1 MYEDVCLVCAGLWV
15 GSWRGNSIQSYST
28 SNGAENWGSVRL
40 EGDDD
45 LTLSTAAQSE
55 GQIRS
60 LGAGIEGRPAP
71 PSPSTST
78 NKPMKRTSAMIL
90 GAGKTFGKKTPQ
102 SSLITDTDQT
112 TESSDSFAMTMN
124 DESEQAD
131 GQLRTTL
138 ALLQTFHAH
147 TSFQLSTLESFLPA
161 PNNRPDSTIYLSP
174 REILAFELGPFSSVD
189 ERYLEWL
196 VLEYG
201 GGTSVVVKRGWK
213 DIFGIILGYGY

>member
-1 MYEDVCLVCAGLWV
+1 VWRVYEDVCLICAGLWI

-45 LTLSTAAQSE
+45 LTLGTITQSE

-71 PSPSTST
+71 PSTSTPT
-78 NKPMKRTSAMIL
+78 NKPMKRTSGMVL
-90 GAGKTFGKKTPQ
+90 GTGKASGSKKTPQ
-102 SSLITDTDQT
+102 SSIMTDTDQT
-112 TESSDSFAMTMN
+112 AQSSESFAMT
-124 DESEQAD
+124 SERED

-147 TSFQLSTLESFLPA
+147 TSFQLSTLESLLPP
-161 PNNRPDSTIYLSP
+161 PNDRPNTTIYLSP
-174 REILAFELGPFSSVD
+174 KDILAFELGPFSSVD

-196 VLEYG
+196 VEEYG
-201 GGTSVVVKRGWK
+201 SGTTVIIKRGWK
-213 DIFGIILGYGY
+213 DLFGIVFGYG

>member
-1 MYEDVCLVCAGLWV
+1 M
-15 GSWRGNSIQSYST
+15 QSYST

-45 LTLSTAAQSE
+45 LTLNTAAQSE

-78 NKPMKRTSAMIL
+78 NKPMKRTSAMFL
-90 GAGKTFGKKTPQ
+90 GTGKISGSKKTPQ

-112 TESSDSFAMTMN
+112 AESSDSFAMTTN
-124 DESEQAD
+124 DEYEQAD

-161 PNNRPDSTIYLSP
+161 PSDRPDGIIYLSP

-213 DIFGIILGYGY
+213 DMFGIILGYGY